1 MGAASIVVVTLG
13 LVVSGAPGSA
23 LDKCRAL
30 DKEFDTKNMPK
41 PCQAAADDTTLPI
54 PDRVEALRR
63 LAFAHILNGD
73 DALAEPAFLKMLV
86 FAPATELPA
95 DAGPRFR
102 EVFAGVKKRFD
113 DDGKVG
119 VTFRPPIVED
129 GPVEVQVDVADKLG
143 RVTGARILVSSP
155 DAAKLPAPLEE
166 RLVRNELSPGNI
178 RFVGKVPEPKPL
190 PPEGI
195 TLQYEIVLETWDNAT
210 LASPVPLQ
218 GDIVRGGAASASASA
233 SIEGEGPPWGIIA
246 ASVGG
251 GLLVVS
257 AITGGVIWCTTAGP
271 CRSQEAWVRVQIG
284 QGP

>member
-1 MGAASIVVVTLG
+1 MMTLASVVVALG
-13 LVVSGAPGSA
+13 VVVSGAPGTA
-23 LDKCRAL
+23 LEKCRAL

-41 PCQAAADDTTLPI
+41 PCQAAADDTTLAI

-113 DDGKVG
+113 EEGKLA
-119 VTFRPPIVED
+119 VTFKPPVVVED
-129 GPVEVQVDVADKLG
+129 GPVEVQVDVGDKLG
-143 RVTGARILVSSP
+143 RVTGARIRVTSP

-178 RFVGKVPEPKPL
+178 RFVGKVPEPKPM

-195 TLQYEIVLETWDNAT
+195 TLAYEIVLETWDNAT
-210 LASPVPLQ
+210 LESPVPLQ
-218 GDIVRGGAASASASA
+218 GDIVRGGGAVSSSSSA
-233 SIEGEGPPWGIIA
+233 EGDAPPWGIIA

-251 GLLVVS
+251 GLLLVG

-284 QGP
+284 QNQ

>member
-1 MGAASIVVVTLG
+1 MSTIAVAIALAV
-13 LVVSGAPGSA
+13 VVSGAPGTA
-23 LDKCRAL
+23 LEKCRAL

-86 FAPATELPA
+86 FAPNAELPA

-102 EVFAGVKKRFD
+102 EVFAGVRKRFEE
-113 DDGKVG
+113 DGKLG
-119 VTFRPPIVED
+119 VTFKPPIVED
-129 GPVEVQVDVADKLG
+129 GPVEVQIDVADKLG
-143 RVTGARILVSSP
+143 RVTGARIKVTSTDP
-155 DAAKLPAPLEE
+155 AKLPAPLEE

-178 RFVGKVPEPKPL
+178 RFVGKVPEPKPS

-195 TLQYEIVLETWDNAT
+195 TLAYEIVLETWDNAT
-210 LASPVPLQ
+210 LASPVPLK
-218 GDIVRGGAASASASA
+218 GDIVRGGGASAGV
-233 SIEGEGPPWGIIA
+233 EGEGPPWGIIA

-251 GLLVVS
+251 GLLVVG

-271 CRSQEAWVRVQIG
+271 CRTQEAWVRVQIG
-284 QGP
+284 QNQ